1 MNLEKYSDRYTLTL
15 KKKKKKTYYAHIF
28 KNKTLITN
36 ILLHTF

>member
-15 KKKKKKTYYAHIF
+15 KKKKKTYYAHIF